1 MIEGALKADGRL
13 AAKNAVKIRAAL
25 HQVTDFKRVFNK
37 YQETQPQPTDNTAQD
52 RTRARSW
59 LILNIYLND
68 EPLRQTVMRAWAE
81 AYVLGQAA
89 AGEWI
94 AKTERANK
102 ADDIE
107 VNWDN
112 WKPGDK
118 ATALLLNPT
127 KGFEAYLQSVNADSY
142 FKKFNK
148 ETVVNLGTALSDS
161 IALGLDAES
170 AAVMIGRHVASPSRA
185 LTIAIT
191 EQNRAMSFG
200 SIQRYKEAELTKMEW
215 AVSDPCD
222 VCAKN
227 DGQVIVIGQ
236 TFASGDQQPP
246 AHPHCRCVLLPV
258 IPGMEDE
265 PEMPGATIVTP
276 PPVDFGP
283 PPPAFPTAKEQAE
296 RIVAELQNPKSD
308 AAEIFYRELDQREFK
323 PGEWQILPRDVVR
336 EAAIQNIIR
345 AYVAPIGRA
354 RAEALL
360 SPNIIKR
367 ADKSLLDKGVV
378 YKNGTIEVQFSYQ
391 GLKITEAE
399 RQLILKEVEKLQI
412 SNPKQRAVVH
422 IEKESKTKYGWAY
435 GGHSDLWVTPETVR
449 NPLYGAAEKGKYKM
463 PVTQATTQ
471 LEYTLTHEWG
481 HLLDDITHGVQSGQ
495 RQTAI
500 ARLKAQFPDE
510 FKSQYSGKNTK
521 EFFAEMFTEYVQT
534 GGQTPNLL
542 VQAMAKEFGWKV
554 PVIQT
559 PIKTVAF
566 AINPAKVKDFDA
578 WDKNKIIAISKI
590 KDNIAQPVKLWD
602 GGAQEYIT
610 TYRQV
615 GDPRLK
621 ALLDAQGF
629 TAKPTVVSAGE
640 FEELVKKGGIKIY
653 RGVNPDGRLTAE
665 QMIEMFK
672 TGDMFVGTG
681 VMGNGVYSSVNYDY
695 VIKYAMDKPGNVIE
709 MVLSP
714 KARFIEK
721 EAAEE
726 GAKNLSMAFYD
737 KAFGRKYSNPE
748 FGKIVDGYVEIIG
761 EAPIE
766 YGPAKEA
773 WQQQFRALG
782 WAMHDPGAY
791 AASMGYDAIRFS
803 DLADDGK
810 DAVYVILN
818 RGAVVVKQ

>member
-1 MIEGALKADGRL
+1 
-13 AAKNAVKIRAAL
+13 
-25 HQVTDFKRVFNK
+25 
-37 YQETQPQPTDNTAQD
+37 
-52 RTRARSW
+52 
-59 LILNIYLND
+59 
-68 EPLRQTVMRAWAE
+68 
-81 AYVLGQAA
+81 
-89 AGEWI
+89 
-94 AKTERANK
+94 
-102 ADDIE
+102 
-107 VNWDN
+107 
-112 WKPGDK
+112 
-118 ATALLLNPT
+118 
-127 KGFEAYLQSVNADSY
+127 
-142 FKKFNK
+142 
-148 ETVVNLGTALSDS
+148 
-161 IALGLDAES
+161 
-170 AAVMIGRHVASPSRA
+170 
-185 LTIAIT
+185 
-191 EQNRAMSFG
+191 
-200 SIQRYKEAELTKMEW
+200 
-215 AVSDPCD
+215 
-222 VCAKN
+222 
-227 DGQVIVIGQ
+227 
-236 TFASGDQQPP
+236 
-246 AHPHCRCVLLPV
+246 LLPV

-265 PEMPGATIVTP
+265 PEMPGATVIT
-276 PPVDFGP
+276 P
-283 PPPAFPTAKEQAE
+283 PPPAAIFPTAREQAE
-296 RIVAELQNPKSD
+296 QIVAELHAPKSN
-308 AAEIFYRELDQREFK
+308 AAEAFYEELDARVFK
-323 PGEWQILPRDVVR
+323 PGEWQILPRDVVK
-336 EAAIQNIIR
+336 EAAIQNLIR
-345 AYVAPIGRA
+345 AYVAPIGRT

-360 SPNIIKR
+360 SPNLIKR

-378 YKNGTIEVQFSYQ
+378 YKNGKIEVQFSYQ
-391 GLKITEAE
+391 GLKTTEAE

-412 SNPKQRAVVH
+412 SNPKERAVVH

-449 NPLYGAAEKGKYKM
+449 NPLYGAAEKGKFKM

-481 HLLDDITHGVQSGQ
+481 HLLDDINHGVQSGQ

-500 ARLKAQFPDE
+500 AKLKAQFPDA

-521 EFFAEMFTEYVQT
+521 EFYAEMFTEYVRT
-534 GGQTPNLL
+534 GGTTPNEL

-559 PIKTVAF
+559 PVKTVVF
-566 AINPAKVKDFDA
+566 ATNPAKVENFAD
-578 WDKNKIIAISKI
+578 WNKNKFIEISKI
-590 KDNIAQPVKLWD
+590 KDNIAQPVKIWD

-629 TAKPTVVSAGE
+629 TAKPTVVSAAE
-640 FEELVKKGGIKIY
+640 FETLVQKGGIKIY
-653 RGVNPDGRLTAE
+653 RGVNSNDTLTAD

-672 TGDMFVGTG
+672 SGDMFVGTG
-681 VMGNGVYSSVNYDY
+681 VMGNGVYSGVNYDY
-695 VIKYAMDKPGNVIE
+695 VLKYAMDKPGNVME

-714 KARFIEK
+714 TAKFIEK

-726 GAKNLSMAFYD
+726 GANNLSMAFYD

-782 WAMHDPGAY
+782 WALHDPGAY

-803 DLADDGK
+803 DLADNGK

-818 RGAVVVKQ
+818 RGAVVVKR

>member
-1 MIEGALKADGRL
+1 MIKGALEADGRL

-236 TFASGDQQPP
+236 TFASGDAQPP

-265 PEMPGATIVTP
+265 PEMPGTTMVVP
-276 PPVDFGP
+276 PSPVDFGP
-283 PPPAFPTAKEQAE
+283 DATTFRTPKEEIEQV
-296 RIVAELQNPKSD
+296 VAALQEGRSLNEALDMYEALD
-308 AAEIFYRELDQREFK
+308 ARPYV
-323 PGEWQILPRDVVR
+323 PGQWAILPQPLNKQ
-336 EAAIQNIIR
+336 AAISALSR
-345 AYVAPIGRA
+345 ALVFPMPREQIERTFFA
-354 RAEALL
+354 
-360 SPNIIKR
+360 SNTIKNVDR
-367 ADKSLLDKGVV
+367 LFIEKAVI
-378 YKNGTIEVQFSYQ
+378 YKNGPLEVQFSST
-391 GLKITEAE
+391 GLKVTEAE
-399 RQLILKEVEKLQI
+399 RKMVIKEIEKLQAT
-412 SNPKQRAVVH
+412 NPKPRAVVH
-422 IEKESKTKYGWAY
+422 IEKDARGKFGWAY
-435 GGHSDLWVTPETVR
+435 SGKSDLWVTPRTIKQPE
-449 NPLYGAAEKGKYKM
+449 LEAFAKGNFKM
-463 PVTQATTQ
+463 PVTAATTQ
-471 LEYTLTHEWG
+471 FEYTLAHEWG
-481 HLLDDITHGVQSGQ
+481 HLLDDVVSGEQSFQ
-495 RQTAI
+495 RQSAI
-500 ARLKAQFPDE
+500 ARLKAEYPNA
-510 FKSQYSGKNTK
+510 FKSGYSGENTK
-521 EFFAEMFTEYVQT
+521 EFFAEMFTEYYRT
-534 GGQTPNLL
+534 NGETSNLL

-554 PVIQT
+554 PEVAGPKIGYVAAKKPASYFT
-559 PIKTVAF
+559 P
-566 AINPAKVKDFDA
+566 
-578 WDKNKIIAISKI
+578 
-590 KDNIAQPVKLWD
+590 
-602 GGAQEYIT
+602 E
-610 TYRQV
+610 
-615 GDPRLK
+615 K
-621 ALLDAQGF
+621 ALQLEEGVPWRPEGENLYLKKVLDEQGF
-629 TAKPTVVSAGE
+629 NGKPKVVSAAE
-640 FEELVKKGGIKIY
+640 YKKAVDSGAMPLH
-653 RGVNPDGRLTAE
+653 RGVAGDTPE
-665 QMIEMFK
+665 QVDQFVAQLL
-672 TGDMFVGTG
+672 TGDTPYVGRGMFGDGT
-681 VMGNGVYSSVNYDY
+681 YFT
-695 VIKYAMDKPGNVIE
+695 DKPTTALKFAKEDRVGNPINFG
-709 MVLSP
+709 
-714 KARFIEK
+714 KTI
-721 EAAEE
+721 EAALDPR
-726 GAKNLSMAFYD
+726 AKIGYLEDIQQEFMSTVQMSAAKKELYYSYPQDFYED
-737 KAFGRKYSNPE
+737 
-748 FGKIVDGYVEIIG
+748 
-761 EAPIE
+761 
-766 YGPAKEA
+766 
-773 WQQQFRALG
+773 
-782 WAMHDPGAY
+782 
-791 AASMGYDAIRFS
+791 ASMWAAANGYDAIWIKNPVVNWQS
-803 DLADDGK
+803 GEALPDL
-810 DAVYVILN
+810 YTIILN
-818 RGAVVVKQ
+818 RTALIIKEMP